1 MHRCC
6 GATAS
11 LRTRLR
17 IPRRKYV
24 HARATSQR
32 TTALVQTHTCIH
44 YKNIYICIYGS
55 GSLTVVRKYRDF
67 YKMIPKRTTT
77 SFEKF
82 SSKMGSKMGK
92 IRLRDRD
99 FGSGSFGKIPVS
111 CLALAADRGLL
122 TLTQD
127 LTLRHFDGEPSI
139 VLGRRG
145 HELLVDVPVLTR
157 DMALR
162 PKLA

>member
-1 MHRCC
+1 
-6 GATAS
+6 
-11 LRTRLR
+11 
-17 IPRRKYV
+17 
-24 HARATSQR
+24 
-32 TTALVQTHTCIH
+32 
-44 YKNIYICIYGS
+44 
-55 GSLTVVRKYRDF
+55 
-67 YKMIPKRTTT
+67 
-77 SFEKF
+77 
-82 SSKMGSKMGK
+82 MGK

>member
-1 MHRCC
+1 MTNFPQKW
-6 GATAS
+6 AQKWAKFASKTA
-11 LRTRLR
+11 
-17 IPRRKYV
+17 I
-24 HARATSQR
+24 
-32 TTALVQTHTCIH
+32 
-44 YKNIYICIYGS
+44 
-55 GSLTVVRKYRDF
+55 
-67 YKMIPKRTTT
+67 
-77 SFEKF
+77 
-82 SSKMGSKMGK
+82 
-92 IRLRDRD
+92 

-122 TLTQD
+122 TLTED